1 MIKINNLEVKYG
13 KNIALYIKSLD
24 IKKGEK
30 VGVIGS
36 NGAGKSTFIKALLEL
51 VDYSG
56 EIKKDIDTK
65 DIAVHMQFNNYAETV
80 TVKDIIELIIN
91 GKIEKNHVVKEL
103 IEFFDFSDCLNKI
116 YKKLSGGQKQR
127 LTLILVMA
135 SNSSLT
141 IFDEVTSG
149 LDFETREKLM
159 KKLKEWYKYKN
170 TTLILVSHYY
180 EELENLVDK
189 LLILDNGKV
198 VDFGNKK
205 DLFKKYCGN
214 VVFIINNSEFNKKL
228 FEKEKTVEIS
238 KEKLAILIDDK
249 KEERKIVDKLIE
261 KDIDYT
267 RTKNDIELV
276 VTLAKMEESNE
287 K

>member
-1 MIKINNLEVKYG
+1 MIQINNLEVKYG

-91 GKIEKNHVVKEL
+91 GKIEKNQVVKEL

-159 KKLKEWYKYKN
+159 KKLKEWYKYKD

-189 LLILDNGKV
+189 LLILDSGKV

>member
-13 KNIALYIKSLD
+13 KNIALYIKNLD

-91 GKIEKNHVVKEL
+91 GKIEKNQVVKEL

-159 KKLKEWYKYKN
+159 KKLKEWYKYKD

-238 KEKLAILIDDK
+238 KEKLAILIEDK

>member
-91 GKIEKNHVVKEL
+91 GKIEKNQVVKEL

-159 KKLKEWYKYKN
+159 KKLKEWYKYKD

>member
-91 GKIEKNHVVKEL
+91 GKIEKNQVVKEL

-159 KKLKEWYKYKN
+159 KKLKEWYKYKD

-249 KEERKIVDKLIE
+249 KEERKIVDKLID

>member
-1 MIKINNLEVKYG
+1 MIQINNLEVKYG

-91 GKIEKNHVVKEL
+91 GKIEKNQVVKEL

-159 KKLKEWYKYKN
+159 KKLKEWYKYKD

-205 DLFKKYCGN
+205 ELFKKYCGK

>member
-1 MIKINNLEVKYG
+1 MINIENLEVKYG
-13 KNIALYIKSLD
+13 NKKALSIEKLN

-30 VGVIGS
+30 IGVIGS
-36 NGAGKSTFIKALLEL
+36 NGAGKSTLIKALLEI
-51 VDYSG
+51 VNYTGD
-56 EIKKDIDTK
+56 IKKDIDTK

-80 TVKDIIELIIN
+80 SVKDIIELVI
-91 GKIEKNHVVKEL
+91 GDKIENNKIVQEL
-103 IEFFDFSDCLNKI
+103 IDFFDFKDSLNKKYNI
-116 YKKLSGGQKQR
+116 LSGGQKQR

-159 KKLKEWYKYKN
+159 KKLKEWYKYKD

>member
-1 MIKINNLEVKYG
+1 MIQINNLEVKYG

-91 GKIEKNHVVKEL
+91 GKIEKNQVVKEL

-159 KKLKEWYKYKN
+159 KKLKEWYKYKD

-228 FEKEKTVEIS
+228 FEKEKRVEIS

>member
-1 MIKINNLEVKYG
+1 MIQINNLEVKYG

-91 GKIEKNHVVKEL
+91 GKIEKNQVVKEL

-159 KKLKEWYKYKN
+159 KKLKEWYKYKD

-228 FEKEKTVEIS
+228 FEKENKVEIS

>member
-13 KNIALYIKSLD
+13 KNIALNIKNLD

-91 GKIEKNHVVKEL
+91 GKIEKNQVVKEL
-103 IEFFDFSDCLNKI
+103 IEFFDFSNCLNKI

-159 KKLKEWYKYKN
+159 KKLKEWYKYKD

-214 VVFIINNSEFNKKL
+214 VVFIINNNEFNKKL

-238 KEKLAILIDDK
+238 KEKLEILIEDK
-249 KEERKIVDKLIE
+249 KEERKIVDKLID

>member
-13 KNIALYIKSLD
+13 KNIALYIKNLD

-30 VGVIGS
+30 VGIIGS
-36 NGAGKSTFIKALLEL
+36 NGAGKSTFIKAVLEL
-51 VDYSG
+51 VDSSG

-91 GKIEKNHVVKEL
+91 GKIEKNQVVKEL

-116 YKKLSGGQKQR
+116 YKKLSGGKKQR

-159 KKLKEWYKYKN
+159 KKLKEWYKYKD

-249 KEERKIVDKLIE
+249 KEERKIVDKLID

>member
-1 MIKINNLEVKYG
+1 MIQINNLEVKYG
-13 KNIALYIKSLD
+13 KNIALYIKNLD

-80 TVKDIIELIIN
+80 KVKDIIELIIN
-91 GKIEKNHVVKEL
+91 GKIEKNQVVKEL
-103 IEFFDFSDCLNKI
+103 IDFFDFSDCLNKI

-159 KKLKEWYKYKN
+159 KKLKEWYKYKD

>member
-91 GKIEKNHVVKEL
+91 DKIEKNQVVKEL

-159 KKLKEWYKYKN
+159 KKLKEWYKYKD

>member
-13 KNIALYIKSLD
+13 KNIALYIKNLD

-91 GKIEKNHVVKEL
+91 GKIEKNQVVKEL
-103 IEFFDFSDCLNKI
+103 IDFFDFSDCLNKI

-159 KKLKEWYKYKN
+159 KKLKEWYKYKD

>member
-1 MIKINNLEVKYG
+1 MIQINNLEVKYG

-30 VGVIGS
+30 LGLIGS

-91 GKIEKNHVVKEL
+91 GKIEKNQVVKEL

-159 KKLKEWYKYKN
+159 KKLKEWYKYKD

>member
-91 GKIEKNHVVKEL
+91 GKIEKNQVVKEL

-159 KKLKEWYKYKN
+159 KKLKEWYKYKD

-238 KEKLAILIDDK
+238 KEKLAILVDDK

-276 VTLAKMEESNE
+276 VTLAKMEEINE

>member
-1 MIKINNLEVKYG
+1 MINIENLEVKYG

-91 GKIEKNHVVKEL
+91 GKIEKNQVVKEL

-159 KKLKEWYKYKN
+159 KKLKEWYKYKD

>member
-91 GKIEKNHVVKEL
+91 GKIEKNQVVKEL

-159 KKLKEWYKYKN
+159 KKLKEWYKYKD

-189 LLILDNGKV
+189 LLILDSGKV

>member
-91 GKIEKNHVVKEL
+91 GKIEKNQVVKEL
-103 IEFFDFSDCLNKI
+103 IDFFDFSDCLNKI

-159 KKLKEWYKYKN
+159 KKLKEWYKYKD

>member
-1 MIKINNLEVKYG
+1 MIQINNLEVKYS

-91 GKIEKNHVVKEL
+91 GKIEKNQVVKEL

-159 KKLKEWYKYKN
+159 KKLKEWYKYKD

>member
-13 KNIALYIKSLD
+13 KNIALNIKNLD

-91 GKIEKNHVVKEL
+91 GKIEKNQVVKEL

-159 KKLKEWYKYKN
+159 KKLKEWYKYKD

>member
-91 GKIEKNHVVKEL
+91 GKIEKNQVVKEL

-159 KKLKEWYKYKN
+159 KKLKEWYKYKD

-238 KEKLAILIDDK
+238 KEKLAILIEDK

>member
-91 GKIEKNHVVKEL
+91 GKIEKNQVVKEL

-159 KKLKEWYKYKN
+159 KKLKEWYKYKD

-205 DLFKKYCGN
+205 DLFKK
-214 VVFIINNSEFNKKL
+214 
-228 FEKEKTVEIS
+228 
-238 KEKLAILIDDK
+238 
-249 KEERKIVDKLIE
+249 
-261 KDIDYT
+261 
-267 RTKNDIELV
+267 
-276 VTLAKMEESNE
+276 
-287 K
+287 

>member
-1 MIKINNLEVKYG
+1 MIQINNLEVK
-13 KNIALYIKSLD
+13 LYIKSLD

-91 GKIEKNHVVKEL
+91 GKIEKNQVVKEL

-159 KKLKEWYKYKN
+159 KKLKEWYKYKD